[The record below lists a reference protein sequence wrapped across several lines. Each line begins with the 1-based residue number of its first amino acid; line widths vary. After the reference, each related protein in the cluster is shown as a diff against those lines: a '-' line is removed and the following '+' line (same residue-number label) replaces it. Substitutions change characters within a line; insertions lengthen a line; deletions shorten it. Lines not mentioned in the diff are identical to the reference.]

1 MSHRT
6 AVHQFEHDQRA
17 PGGARRFI
25 RSTLE
30 EWGFDALSEVAEL
43 LVSEVVTNAVGH
55 AASGGEVVV
64 TDSGSCLRVEVSDTG
79 GGEVRQRSA
88 EPEDVG
94 GRGMAIVAALSSR
107 WGVSTD
113 LTATDQVV
121 KTVWFE
127 IDLSQ

>member
-1 MSHRT
+1 
-6 AVHQFEHDQRA
+6 VHQFEPDQRA

-25 RSTLE
+25 RSTLQG
-30 EWGFDALSEVAEL
+30 WGFDTLSETAEL

-55 AASGGEVVV
+55 ASSGGEVVI
-64 TDSGSCLRVEVSDTG
+64 TDAGPAIRVEVSDTG

-88 EPEDVG
+88 QPDDVG

-107 WGVSTD
+107 WGVSTEP
-113 LTATDQVV
+113 TSTDQVV

-127 IDLSQ
+127 IDLAQ